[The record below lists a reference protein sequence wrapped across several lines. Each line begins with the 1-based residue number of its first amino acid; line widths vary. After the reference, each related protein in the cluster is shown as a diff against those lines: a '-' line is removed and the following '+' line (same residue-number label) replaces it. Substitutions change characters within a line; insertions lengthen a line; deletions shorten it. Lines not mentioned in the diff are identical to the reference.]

1 MQIERVFAER
11 EIAQI
16 APMILLE
23 DAIGQVGVE

>member
-1 MQIERVFAER
+1 MQIEQWLQK

>member
-1 MQIERVFAER
+1 MQIEQWLQNG